1 MKTTAQQRPPWT
13 HSHQWIDRANLAMC
27 KAVAQKIRRN
37 PKLMRI
43 PRGNLRRWKKKL
55 RPWPPAFRE
64 WEYILKN
71 KSLEATL
78 EILTQDNDEGQ
89 RLRQSDPFAGVLSE
103 KERRSFLKFD
113 DKIAA

>member
-1 MKTTAQQRPPWT
+1 
-13 HSHQWIDRANLAMC
+13 MC

>member
-1 MKTTAQQRPPWT
+1 MIGFMKTMAQQRPPWT

-103 KERRSFLKFD
+103 KERL
-113 DKIAA
+113 